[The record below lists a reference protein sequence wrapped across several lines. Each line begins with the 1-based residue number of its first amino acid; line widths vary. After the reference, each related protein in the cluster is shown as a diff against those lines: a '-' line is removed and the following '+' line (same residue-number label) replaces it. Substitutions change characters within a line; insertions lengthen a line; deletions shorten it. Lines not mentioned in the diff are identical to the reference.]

1 MTGRMDGLVVPAQ
14 EPWVTKQQIAS
25 HLHVTTRWIESQQRL
40 GLPHMHML
48 GINRY
53 CITEVED
60 WLRERYGTPRTEEN
74 S

>member
-1 MTGRMDGLVVPAQ
+1 MTGRVDGLVVPTH
-14 EPWVTKQQIAS
+14 EPWVTKQQIAA

-53 CITEVED
+53 RVTEVEA
-60 WLRERYGTPRTEEN
+60 WLRGRYSTPRAPEGA
-74 S
+74 

>member
-1 MTGRMDGLVVPAQ
+1 MTGRMDGLVVPAH
-14 EPWVTKQQIAS
+14 EPWVTKRQIAE
-25 HLHVTTRWIESQQRL
+25 HFHVTTRWIESQQRL

-53 CITEVED
+53 HVTEVEA
-60 WLRERYGTPRTEEN
+60 WLRERYGTPHEQED